1 MKDNSYIFDNM
12 DILSIR
18 LFLRVAELGAISS
31 AARDLSLS
39 PASASA
45 RLAKLEESTGFRLFN
60 RTTRAV
66 SLTTDGAAFLPY
78 AKQIVETLEV
88 GLNINS
94 TEKTQPKGL
103 LRMAMPSSF
112 ARMHVIPLLAQ
123 FKKSYP
129 QVTLDLRLSDEIVDA
144 VESAYD
150 IVIRNANLSDSS
162 MIARKLATDQRI
174 LVASPHYI
182 EQYGAP
188 KKPNDLL
195 KHQCV
200 NFMGS
205 NRWKF
210 SNGETITTANTLAVN
225 DGEAMRLLI
234 ESGMGIG
241 IKSMWNAQQSLTS
254 GKLIEVLADYPLIT
268 ESSLWV
274 LYPSNRI
281 IAPKV
286 RAMIDFLLT
295 QFQPVPPWQK

>member
-1 MKDNSYIFDNM
+1 M

-18 LFLRVAELGAISS
+18 LFLRVAELGAITS

-45 RLAKLEESTGFRLFN
+45 RLAKFEESTGFRLFN

-78 AKQIVETLEV
+78 AKQVIETLEI
-88 GLNINS
+88 GLNLNS
-94 TEKTQPKGL
+94 TQKTLPKGL
-103 LRMAMPSSF
+103 LRMAMPGSF
-112 ARMHVIPLLAQ
+112 ARMHVMPLLAQ

-129 QVTLDLRLSDEIVDA
+129 LVTLDLRLSDEILDA

-150 IVIRNANLSDSS
+150 IVIRNANLNDSS
-162 MIARKLATDQRI
+162 MIARKLATDRRI
-174 LVASPHYI
+174 LVASPSYI
-182 EQYGAP
+182 KQHGAP
-188 KKPNDLL
+188 KNPNDLL
-195 KHQCV
+195 AHQCV
-200 NFMGS
+200 NFMS
-205 NRWKF
+205 TNRWKF
-210 SNGETITTANTLAVN
+210 SNGETITTDNTLAVN

-241 IKSMWNAQQSLTS
+241 IKSLWNAQQSLAS
-254 GKLIEVLADYPLIT
+254 GKLVEVLADYPLIT

-281 IAPKV
+281 VAPKV

-295 QFQPVPPWQK
+295 QFQPTPPWEK